1 MPHEVA
7 DRRAGAAVEVRFALI
22 LFAENRMA
30 QRLRRPA
37 PAPSYAQ
44 AEGNE
49 HGETGGQSLLP
60 YSMSTPSFLTGP
72 FGCFLLHI
80 DFLTF
85 DPVTASARSRNRCNQ
100 YCNQ

>member
-44 AEGNE
+44 AEENE
-49 HGETGGQSLLP
+49 HGETSGQSLLP
-60 YSMSTPSFLTGP
+60 YSMSTPSCRTGY
-72 FGCFLLHI
+72 FGCFFLHI

-85 DPVTASARSRNRCNQ
+85 DRISPKPINNSLTT
-100 YCNQ
+100 